1 MEKTANVGEQNPN
14 CIWCTWGLVRSIE
27 LLGRGKKGYSTGKRE
42 VEDIGLCPIG
52 EDSELSCQEAWTF
65 LYRKLGT
72 FEGFHTKG

>member
-1 MEKTANVGEQNPN
+1 MEKTANVGEQNQN
-14 CIWCTWGLVRSIE
+14 CTWCTWGLVRSTE

-52 EDSELSCQEAWTF
+52 EDSELSCQEVWTF

-72 FEGFHTKG
+72 FEGFLTKG